1 MIINDNSFK
10 NLVNEIKGGKSM
22 IIVTNRIQVK
32 PGFAARMAP
41 NFTKPGPLQQFEGFH
56 KVEVLISTDDP
67 TYDEMSVN
75 MYWESKEHF
84 QAWRNSDAF
93 AAAHQRPD
101 SGSEGEKAD
110 SPIIGSK
117 IVVAELASSIEA
129 LN

>member
-93 AAAHQRPD
+93 AAAHQRPN

>member
-1 MIINDNSFK
+1 MIITDNSFK
-10 NLVNEIKGGKSM
+10 NLVNEIKGGKNM

-93 AAAHQRPD
+93 AAAHQRPN

>member
-93 AAAHQRPD
+93 AAAHQRPN

-117 IVVAELASSIEA
+117 IVMAELASSIEA

>member
-10 NLVNEIKGGKSM
+10 NLVNEIKGVKSM

-93 AAAHQRPD
+93 AAAHQRPN

-117 IVVAELASSIEA
+117 IVVAELASSIGA

>member
-93 AAAHQRPD
+93 AAAHQRPN
-101 SGSEGEKAD
+101 SGSEREKAD

>member
-1 MIINDNSFK
+1 MIINDNSFE

-93 AAAHQRPD
+93 AAAHQRPN

>member
-1 MIINDNSFK
+1 MIITDNSFK

-93 AAAHQRPD
+93 AAAHQRPN

>member
-1 MIINDNSFK
+1 MIISFK

-93 AAAHQRPD
+93 AAAHQRPN

>member
-93 AAAHQRPD
+93 AAAHQRPN

-117 IVVAELASSIEA
+117 IVVAELASSIGA

>member
-10 NLVNEIKGGKSM
+10 NLVNEIKGVKSM

-93 AAAHQRPD
+93 AAAHQRPN
-101 SGSEGEKAD
+101 SSSEGEKAD

-117 IVVAELASSIEA
+117 IVVAELASSIGA

>member
-1 MIINDNSFK
+1 
-10 NLVNEIKGGKSM
+10 M

-75 MYWESKEHF
+75 MYWESK
-84 QAWRNSDAF
+84 
-93 AAAHQRPD
+93 AHHRPS
-101 SGSEGEKAD
+101 SGSEGEKTD

-129 LN
+129 LRS

>member
-1 MIINDNSFK
+1 MIITDNSFK

>member
-84 QAWRNSDAF
+84 KAWRNSDAF
-93 AAAHQRPD
+93 AAAHQRPN

>member
-93 AAAHQRPD
+93 AAAHQRPN

-117 IVVAELASSIEA
+117 IVVAELASSIEG

>member
-1 MIINDNSFK
+1 MIINDNSFE

-32 PGFAARMAP
+32 PGFAARLAP

-93 AAAHQRPD
+93 AAAHQRPN

-129 LN
+129 LS

>member
-56 KVEVLISTDDP
+56 KVEVLTSTDDP

-93 AAAHQRPD
+93 AAAHQRPN

>member
-1 MIINDNSFK
+1 
-10 NLVNEIKGGKSM
+10 M

-93 AAAHQRPD
+93 AAAINAQILVLR
-101 SGSEGEKAD
+101 EKRLTVQLSAA
-110 SPIIGSK
+110 K
-117 IVVAELASSIEA
+117 WWW

>member
-1 MIINDNSFK
+1 MIITDNSFK

-41 NFTKPGPLQQFEGFH
+41 NFTKLGPLQQFEGFH

-93 AAAHQRPD
+93 AAAHQRPN

>member
-10 NLVNEIKGGKSM
+10 NLVNEIKGVKSM

-41 NFTKPGPLQQFEGFH
+41 NFTKQGPLQQFEGFH

-93 AAAHQRPD
+93 AAAHQRPN

-117 IVVAELASSIEA
+117 IVVAELASSIGA

>member
-1 MIINDNSFK
+1 MK
-10 NLVNEIKGGKSM
+10 LRGKSM

-93 AAAHQRPD
+93 AAAHQRPN
-101 SGSEGEKAD
+101 SGSEEENAD

-117 IVVAELASSIEA
+117 IVVAELASSIGA

>member
-93 AAAHQRPD
+93 AAAHQRPN

-117 IVVAELASSIEA
+117 IVVEELASSIDA

>member
-10 NLVNEIKGGKSM
+10 NLVNETKGGKSM

-84 QAWRNSDAF
+84 KAWRNSDAF
-93 AAAHQRPD
+93 AAAHQRPN

>member
-56 KVEVLISTDDP
+56 KVEVLISTDEP

>member
-10 NLVNEIKGGKSM
+10 NLVNETKGGKSM

-93 AAAHQRPD
+93 AAAHQRPN

>member
-1 MIINDNSFK
+1 
-10 NLVNEIKGGKSM
+10 M

-32 PGFAARMAP
+32 PGFKPGFAAKMAP

-56 KVEVLISTDDP
+56 KVEVLVSTDDP

-93 AAAHQRPD
+93 AAAHQRPEA
-101 SGSEGEKAD
+101 GSEGAKPEN
-110 SPIIGSK
+110 SPMIGSK
-117 IVVAELASSIEA
+117 IVIAELASSIEA
-129 LN
+129 SR

>member
-1 MIINDNSFK
+1 MIINDNSFE

-93 AAAHQRPD
+93 AAAHQRPN

-117 IVVAELASSIEA
+117 IVVAELASSIKA
-129 LN
+129 LS

>member
-10 NLVNEIKGGKSM
+10 NLVNEIKGVKSM

-93 AAAHQRPD
+93 AAAHQRPN
-101 SGSEGEKAD
+101 SGSEEENAD

-117 IVVAELASSIEA
+117 IVVAELASSIGA

>member
-1 MIINDNSFK
+1 MIINDNSFE

-93 AAAHQRPD
+93 AAAHQRPN

-129 LN
+129 LS

>member
-1 MIINDNSFK
+1 
-10 NLVNEIKGGKSM
+10 
-22 IIVTNRIQVK
+22 
-32 PGFAARMAP
+32 MAP

-93 AAAHQRPD
+93 VAPINAQIRALR
-101 SGSEGEKAD
+101 EKRLTVQLSAK
-110 SPIIGSK
+110 K

>member
-1 MIINDNSFK
+1 
-10 NLVNEIKGGKSM
+10 M

-75 MYWESKEHF
+75 MYWESKEYF

>member
-75 MYWESKEHF
+75 MYWESREHF

-93 AAAHQRPD
+93 AAAHQRPN

>member
-1 MIINDNSFK
+1 MIINENSFK

-93 AAAHQRPD
+93 AAAHQRPN

>member
-1 MIINDNSFK
+1 MIINDNSFN
-10 NLVNEIKGGKSM
+10 NLVNELKGGKSM

-93 AAAHQRPD
+93 AAAHQRPN

>member
-1 MIINDNSFK
+1 
-10 NLVNEIKGGKSM
+10 M

-101 SGSEGEKAD
+101 SGSEEEKAD

>member
-1 MIINDNSFK
+1 
-10 NLVNEIKGGKSM
+10 M

-75 MYWESKEHF
+75 EY
-84 QAWRNSDAF
+84 
-93 AAAHQRPD
+93 
-101 SGSEGEKAD
+101 
-110 SPIIGSK
+110 
-117 IVVAELASSIEA
+117 
-129 LN
+129 

>member
-10 NLVNEIKGGKSM
+10 NLVNEIKGVKSM
-22 IIVTNRIQVK
+22 IIVTNRIQVT

-93 AAAHQRPD
+93 AAAHQRPN

-117 IVVAELASSIEA
+117 IVVAELASSIGA

>member
-93 AAAHQRPD
+93 AAAHQRPN

-117 IVVAELASSIEA
+117 MVVAELASSIGA